1 MTASYNLSQLGSNYL
16 QGGSGSVAR
25 TTASK
30 LQESV
35 SVRDFGAVGDGTTD
49 DTAAIA
55 AAVLATGYGDTLYFP
70 AGTYKIS
77 SEIRLTKPITILG
90 AGPNTPFTGVSGAT
104 FSGSYI
110 YQSNTA
116 ANAFTLVA
124 ALTNYTFSQYGITG
138 VHFRDICLT
147 GALTNVAT
155 RAVNGIGVDTS
166 INSGNFHIRNNSITN
181 CTIKFFT
188 TGVNFVG
195 IAYLNNFFDTVIQYC
210 TTGFSATKGAA
221 STAGGQTRFFGC
233 TIDGCTTAISWF
245 TDSLTGSDLYISGCT
260 IADGSYGISTMSE
273 SPLTVIGSHFES
285 LKSAGSGY
293 AIYVY
298 TPAGQSGSEGPKYIV
313 GNNFSDNDV
322 SIIFDFTSSAYF
334 TGAFV
339 PVYIDCNVGFD
350 PVFLKVLPK
359 ASTNVNTN
367 GFVLGASNV
376 GLSSGQLT
384 AAQVVSFAGLDLR
397 KQRITRRYVFGA
409 TYASGTAAIFVPPGF
424 IPLTVRMYLTANAS
438 AFTSLNINDLS
449 ISYVS
454 GINGNTQALNTWL
467 SWTPVVP
474 QAAVSTYF
482 SIIGTAGM
490 LGAQGVLEIDGYVP

>member
-1 MTASYNLSQLGSNYL
+1 MTTSRNLSNRG
-16 QGGSGSVAR
+16 
-25 TTASK
+25 K
-30 LQESV
+30 DFV
-35 SVRDFGAVGDGTTD
+35 SVRDFGATGDGSTD
-49 DTAAIA
+49 DTSAIA

-77 SEIRLTKPITILG
+77 SAIRLTKPITILG

-104 FSGSYI
+104 FSGSYV

-166 INSGNFHIRNNSITN
+166 INAGNFHIRHNSITN

-195 IAYLNNFFDTVIQYC
+195 IAYLNNFFDTIIQYC

-221 STAGGQTRFFGC
+221 STVGGQTRLFGC

-245 TDSLTGSDLYISGCT
+245 TDAVAGADLYISGCT
-260 IADGSYGISTMSE
+260 IADGSYGISTTSE

-285 LKSAGSGY
+285 LTSAGSGY
-293 AIYVY
+293 GIYVY
-298 TPAGQSGSEGPKYIV
+298 MQAAQPSASEGPKYIV
-313 GNNFSDNDV
+313 GNNFNANDV
-322 SIIFDFTSSAYF
+322 SIIFDFASSAYT

-376 GLSSGQLT
+376 GLASGQLT
-384 AAQVVSFAGLDLR
+384 AAQLVNFAGLDLR

-438 AFTSLNINDLS
+438 AFTSMSINDLS
-449 ISYVS
+449 GLSYVS
-454 GINGNTQALNTWL
+454 GINGNTQALNVWL
-467 SWTPVVP
+467 SWTPAIP
-474 QAAVSTYF
+474 QIVSNTYF
-482 SIIGTAGM
+482 AIIGTAGM